1 MNLYIISNVLWDATR
16 GMCVI
21 AAESMSHCE
30 EIYVKKF
37 EHYEMWSGG
46 EVIDAQQ
53 DFRKNETEFQ
63 VIENINHP
71 AGVINYVFGGGWD

>member
-46 EVIDAQQ
+46 EIIDAQQ
-53 DFRKNETEFQ
+53 DFKDATFQ
-63 VIENINHP
+63 VIENINEP
-71 AGVINYVFGGGWD
+71 AGVINYVTGGGWD

>member
-1 MNLYIISNVLWDATR
+1 MNLYIISNVLCHYSR

-30 EIYVKKF
+30 EIYVEKF
-37 EHYEMWSGG
+37 EYQEIWSGNKI
-46 EVIDAQQ
+46 IDAQQ
-53 DFRKNETEFQ
+53 DFRKDSTEFQ

-71 AGVINYVFGGGWD
+71 AGVLNYVLGSEY

>member
-30 EIYVKKF
+30 G
-37 EHYEMWSGG
+37 HL
-46 EVIDAQQ
+46 
-53 DFRKNETEFQ
+53 
-63 VIENINHP
+63 INRHK
-71 AGVINYVFGGGWD
+71 GT

>member
-37 EHYEMWSGG
+37 EYYEMWSGG
-46 EVIDAQQ
+46 EIIDAQQ
-53 DFRKNETEFQ
+53 DFRKNETQFQ

-71 AGVINYVFGGGWD
+71 AGVINYVWGGGWV

>member
-37 EHYEMWSGG
+37 EHCEMWSGD
-46 EVIDAQQ
+46 EIIDAQT
-53 DFRKNETEFQ
+53 DFKDATFQ
-63 VIENINHP
+63 VIENINYP
-71 AGVINYVFGGGWD
+71 AGVINYVFGGG